1 MRFNNLETA
10 KPRTKGVPELTIP
23 KEGGASVRAAAL
35 DCAER
40 AAVQDFR
47 GMTDKKLVTCFVDTR
62 DERAF
67 NELAGRYADKI
78 YGTALRITR
87 NPSAAEDVLQEVFI
101 ILVEKLHTFSS
112 EYKFSTWLYSVS
124 ANASFSHLRSEKKH
138 RNSVSFEEYLSCA
151 ENGAGAG
158 AEFRSRVPGS
168 DEALS
173 IREWMERIERA
184 VSELPPAYRAVFH
197 LRDIEGLSNVEVA
210 EILNLTLPN
219 VKSRIHRARLVLR
232 SKLSDYSRNYV

>member
-1 MRFNNLETA
+1 MRFNNLETV
-10 KPRTKGVPELTIP
+10 KPRANTMPP
-23 KEGGASVRAAAL
+23 KENGASIRSAATGGAE
-35 DCAER
+35 CAS
-40 AAVQDFR
+40 APDFR

-62 DERAF
+62 DEGAF
-67 NELAGRYADKI
+67 NELVGRYADKI

-112 EYKFSTWLYSVS
+112 EYKFSTWLYSVA

-138 RNSVSFEEYLSCA
+138 KNSVSFEEYLSRT
-151 ENGAGAG
+151 ENGMGGG
-158 AEFRSRVPGS
+158 AEMSSRVPGS

-173 IREWMERIERA
+173 SREWMEKIERA

-197 LRDIEGLSNVEVA
+197 LRDIEGLSNIEVA
-210 EILNLTLPN
+210 EILKLSLPN

-232 SKLSDYSRNYV
+232 SKLSDYSGN

>member
-1 MRFNNLETA
+1 MRFNNLEMV
-10 KPRTKGVPELTIP
+10 KPRASTMPP
-23 KEGGASVRAAAL
+23 KENGASIRSAAIGS
-35 DCAER
+35 AER
-40 AAVQDFR
+40 ASAPDFG
-47 GMTDKKLVTCFVDTR
+47 GMTDKKLVSCFVDTR
-62 DERAF
+62 DEGAF
-67 NELAGRYADKI
+67 NELVGRYANKI

-112 EYKFSTWLYSVS
+112 EYKFSTWLYSVA

-138 RNSVSFEEYLSCA
+138 KNSVSFEEYLSAA
-151 ENGAGAG
+151 ENGMGGG
-158 AEFRSRVPGS
+158 AELRSRVPGS

-173 IREWMERIERA
+173 SREWMERIERA

-197 LRDIEGLSNVEVA
+197 LRDIEGLSNIEVA
-210 EILNLTLPN
+210 EILKLSLPN

-232 SKLSDYSRNYV
+232 SKLSDYSSN

>member
-1 MRFNNLETA
+1 MRLNNHEAARPPA
-10 KPRTKGVPELTIP
+10 KTLSKLAFPE
-23 KEGGASVRAAAL
+23 EGRASDRPAIGRS
-35 DCAER
+35 DCSPVA
-40 AAVQDFR
+40 DF
-47 GMTDKKLVTCFVDTR
+47 GGLTDKKLVSCFVDTR

-67 NELAGRYADKI
+67 NELAGRYANKI

-112 EYKFSTWLYSVS
+112 EYKFSTWLYSVT

-138 RNSVSFEEYLSCA
+138 RNSVSFEDCLSSV
-151 ENGAGAG
+151 ESGAGIG
-158 AEFRSRVPGS
+158 GELSSRTPGS

-173 IREWMERIERA
+173 SREWMEKIERA
-184 VSELPPAYRAVFH
+184 VSELPASYRAVFH
-197 LRDIEGLSNVEVA
+197 LRDVEGLSNIEVA

-232 SKLSDYSRNYV
+232 DKLSEYASNYA

>member
-1 MRFNNLETA
+1 MRLNNLETA
-10 KPRTKGVPELTIP
+10 KPRANALPERAIRKESGVSARP
-23 KEGGASVRAAAL
+23 AAI

-40 AAVQDFR
+40 TGVQDFR
-47 GMTDKKLVTCFVDTR
+47 GLTDKKLVSCFVDTR

-67 NELAGRYADKI
+67 SELVGRYADKL
-78 YGTALRITR
+78 YGTALRITH

-112 EYKFSTWLYSVS
+112 EYKFSTWLYRVA
-124 ANASFSHLRSEKKH
+124 ANASFTHLRSEKKH
-138 RNSVSFEEYLSCA
+138 KNSVSFEEYLSGA
-151 ENGAGAG
+151 ENGMGAG
-158 AEFRSRVPGS
+158 VELSSRVPGS

-173 IREWMERIERA
+173 SREWMEKIERA
-184 VSELPPAYRAVFH
+184 VSELPAAYRAVFH

-232 SKLSDYSRNYV
+232 NKLSDYSSN

>member
-1 MRFNNLETA
+1 MRLNNYEAAQPSA
-10 KPRTKGVPELTIP
+10 KTLSKLPFTEEDRDSGSFSGEKHSGCSTVT
-23 KEGGASVRAAAL
+23 
-35 DCAER
+35 
-40 AAVQDFR
+40 DFSDL
-47 GMTDKKLVTCFVDTR
+47 TDKKLVACFVDTR

-67 NELAGRYADKI
+67 NELVGRYANKI

-112 EYKFSTWLYSVS
+112 EYKFSTWLYSVT

-138 RNSVSFEEYLSCA
+138 RNSVSFEEYLSSA
-151 ENGAGAG
+151 ESGAGAG
-158 AEFRSRVPGS
+158 ADLRSRVPGS
-168 DEALS
+168 DDALS
-173 IREWMERIERA
+173 TREWMEKIERA
-184 VSELPPAYRAVFH
+184 VSELPASYRAVFH
-197 LRDIEGLSNVEVA
+197 LRDVEGLSNVEVA

-232 SKLSDYSRNYV
+232 DKLSGYTGDYA